1 MNQYFGGQLRRELVD
16 LMDRFPLIRKRK
28 DSTGSHR
35 LSADVNMLNY
45 VDFSKVVDLATAAVD
60 SEDELNATRA

>member
-35 LSADVNMLNY
+35 LSADINMLNGY
-45 VDFSKVVDLATAAVD
+45 INLSATAA
-60 SEDELNATRA
+60 LATDGDDNE